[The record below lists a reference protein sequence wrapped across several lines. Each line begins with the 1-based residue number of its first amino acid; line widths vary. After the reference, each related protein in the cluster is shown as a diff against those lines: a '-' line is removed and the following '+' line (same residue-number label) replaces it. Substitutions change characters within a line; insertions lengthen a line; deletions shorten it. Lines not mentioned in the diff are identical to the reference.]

1 MGSSAWE
8 GRKDEGWGS
17 MRLTWRGQEWNKQK
31 ESNEWVRWWKGG
43 REIKHLQNE
52 RRAGGLKRSLGT
64 AVRSS
69 GRPSSSSGG
78 IWLLSPLINVSDLC
92 PSRNSNLPSGLH
104 KPLSPQT
111 CLSWLRRFQVAG
123 GFIWSRWESLAHVM
137 CFSLALPCFIHRK
150 GYINWE
156 VTSEIPLKMV
166 YTGEYILNCAGFGQ
180 WSTIGICFSVG
191 KKKKKSSLLVVP

>member
-123 GFIWSRWESLAHVM
+123 DSSGLDENHLHTWCVFPLLCPVLSTERVILIERWLLRYFWKWFTLESIFSIVQDSDNGALLGFV
-137 CFSLALPCFIHRK
+137 F
-150 GYINWE
+150 
-156 VTSEIPLKMV
+156 
-166 YTGEYILNCAGFGQ
+166 Q
-180 WSTIGICFSVG
+180 
-191 KKKKKSSLLVVP
+191 